1 MKFLTR
7 EQVFEKMR
15 QKGHIIFENDSRNHN
30 LNIIG
35 IRSKTAKVDEFGCQ
49 LLVAWKYKGQWFS
62 RSYSITTYPGKT
74 YLIERLLNPA
84 GCAILAEGQYRN
96 AYKMSLHRGA
106 YMALCQRLG
115 PVKVFRDK
123 NKDYVFDKNPSTI
136 MTGMFG
142 INIHN
147 SRDKQRTIRVGSHS
161 AGCQVFADDKE
172 FEDFMR
178 LIEFACNN
186 FGNHFTYTLI
196 AE

>member
-1 MKFLTR
+1 
-7 EQVFEKMR
+7 MR

-49 LLVAWKYKGQWFS
+49 LLVAWKYRGQWFS
-62 RSYSITTYPGKT
+62 RSYAITTYPGKT
-74 YLIERLLNPA
+74 YLVQRLLNPK
-84 GCAILAEGQYRN
+84 GCAILVEGQYLN
-96 AYKMSLHRGA
+96 SYKIDLHRGE
-106 YMALCQRLG
+106 YHALCQRLG

-123 NKDYVFDKNPSTI
+123 NKDYVFDKNTATI

-147 SRDKQRTIRVGSHS
+147 SRDGQRTLRVGSHS
-161 AGCQVFADDKE
+161 AGCQVFSDDKD
-172 FEDFMR
+172 FADFMR
-178 LIEFACNN
+178 LVEFAANN

-196 AE
+196 SE